1 MDQLRPIVIKFIYIA
16 AITLI
21 FLTFLL
27 VPSVPI
33 LASLGVS
40 VVITLVLFYAGD
52 RFVLPRY
59 GALTASIANFV
70 LSALVYSLAR
80 SFITQP
86 LSGGAIFSS
95 AAVIGVAEW
104 FYYRFIQFSPV
115 MGGEIGGDQSP
126 GSDQPQEGGEGQGE
140 DHQEHSEEQQ

>member
-1 MDQLRPIVIKFIYIA
+1 MDQIRPVVIKFAYIA

-27 VPSVPI
+27 TPSVPI
-33 LASLGVS
+33 LASLGIS

-52 RFVLPRY
+52 RFALPRY

-70 LSALVYSLAR
+70 LAALVYSLAR
-80 SFITQP
+80 SFVTQP
-86 LSGGAIFSS
+86 LSGGVVFSS

-104 FYYRFIQFSPV
+104 FYYRFIQFSPL
-115 MGGEIGGDQSP
+115 MGGDLPSAP
-126 GSDQPQEGGEGQGE
+126 GEQPEGGEGPGE
-140 DHQEHSEEQQ
+140 EHREPSEE